1 MKSVYRVFAYL
12 IALEVAIQ
20 ASLMVF
26 AVAGLFIW
34 VDKDGGVVDAASV
47 EAMFDGDIT
56 FTGLAGMMLHGING
70 MMIIPAL
77 ALIFLIFS
85 FFAKVPGGSKW
96 AAFVL
101 LAVVVQ
107 VTLGLSGHSSPYF
120 GMLHGFN
127 ALILFSVA
135 LMAGMRVSRVT
146 KATESSKETELV

>member
-1 MKSVYRVFAYL
+1 MKTVYRVLAYL
-12 IALEVAIQ
+12 IALEVAVQ

-77 ALIFLIFS
+77 ALIFLLFS

-107 VTLGLSGHSSPYF
+107 VTLGLSGHSNPYF

-127 ALILFSVA
+127 ALILFSLA
-135 LMAGMRVSRVT
+135 FMAGMRVSRVT
-146 KATESSKETELV
+146 RAAESKESELV

>member
-1 MKSVYRVFAYL
+1 MKSVYRALAYL
-12 IALEVAIQ
+12 IALEVMIQ
-20 ASLMVF
+20 AALMAF
-26 AVAGLFIW
+26 AIAGLGIW
-34 VDKDGGVVDAASV
+34 VDEGGVFDKANA
-47 EAMFDGDIT
+47 EAMFEGDLT
-56 FTGLAGMMLHGING
+56 FTGVAGMMFHGLNG
-70 MMIIPAL
+70 MMVIPAL

-107 VTLGLSGHSSPYF
+107 VTLGLSGHSNPYF

-135 LMAGMRVSRVT
+135 VMPGMRVSRVT
-146 KATESSKETELV
+146 RATESSKESELV